1 MMKLQN
7 SLKVIQKSNPNDS
20 DGHYYLGVCYKN
32 LNKMQKSAEH
42 LQKSY
47 ELSKNIEKINVA
59 PSYTY
64 DDSTEDD
71 YLDMA
76 NMYFDAGN
84 YNKAL
89 QYAGFMLNVNPNST
103 NGLFIKDKNLL

>member
-1 MMKLQN
+1 
-7 SLKVIQKSNPNDS
+7 
-20 DGHYYLGVCYKN
+20 
-32 LNKMQKSAEH
+32 MQKSAEH

-76 NMYFDAGN
+76 NMYYDSGN
-84 YNKAL
+84 YIKAL
-89 QYAGFMLNVNPNST
+89 QYTDLILNVNPNNL
-103 NGLFIKDKNLL
+103 NGLILKTKIYYNQNNPNQAAVYFKRALML